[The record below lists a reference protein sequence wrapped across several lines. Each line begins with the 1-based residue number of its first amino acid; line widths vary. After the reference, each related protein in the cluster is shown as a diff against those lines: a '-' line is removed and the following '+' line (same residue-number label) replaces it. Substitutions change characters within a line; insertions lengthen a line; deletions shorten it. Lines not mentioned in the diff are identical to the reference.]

1 MLSLISLALLA
12 TMTTQDFKF
21 TDQDKVVK
29 TATGLEYADTQ
40 VGKGTAVKPGY
51 LAVVH
56 YTLRLDDAKQI
67 DSSRAPDRTPF
78 SFLVGAKQVIAGW
91 DEGLVGMQPGTR
103 RKLRI
108 PASLGYG
115 DKGIPDVIPGG
126 ATLWFDVEVLATTAP
141 GGFIDGEKPVAH
153 EGVQIIDILP
163 GTGEAAKRGAPVS
176 VMYSLYALG
185 GKLIERGRQ
194 PLKWTIGDGK
204 LIKGFDAAA
213 IGMKK
218 GGFRKAL
225 VPPELGYGAAGAGP
239 IGPNQQLW
247 FVLERL

>member
-1 MLSLISLALLA
+1 MLSLISLTLLA
-12 TMTTQDFKF
+12 TMTNQDFKF
-21 TDQDKVVK
+21 TDQDKVVR
-29 TATGLEYADTQ
+29 TGTGLEHADTQ
-40 VGKGTAVKPGY
+40 TGKGTAIKGGY
-51 LAVVH
+51 LAFVH
-56 YTLRLDDAKQI
+56 YTLRLDDGKQI
-67 DSSRAPDRTPF
+67 DSSRTPDRGPF

-108 PASLGYG
+108 PAALGYG
-115 DKGIPDVIPGG
+115 EKGIPDVIPGG

-141 GGFIDGEKPVAH
+141 GAWLEGEKPAKH
-153 EGVQIIDILP
+153 EGIEMVDIL
-163 GTGEAAKRGAPVS
+163 TGAGEGAKRGEKVS
-176 VMYSLYALG
+176 VMYSLYEPG

-194 PLKWTIGDGK
+194 PLNWTIGDGS

-213 IGMKK
+213 TGMKK

-225 VPPELGYGAAGAGP
+225 VPPALGYGAAGAGP